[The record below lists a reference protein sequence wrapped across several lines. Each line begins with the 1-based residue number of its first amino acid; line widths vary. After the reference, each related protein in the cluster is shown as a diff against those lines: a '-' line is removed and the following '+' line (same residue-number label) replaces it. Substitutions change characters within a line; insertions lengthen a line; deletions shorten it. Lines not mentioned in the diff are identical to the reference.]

1 MSTPE
6 QDLAAFEAAKN
17 ARLLRQAERLEQ
29 SSAEKGDFFSD
40 MTAGLTAIPT
50 SMFSGDVEMRRQVI
64 RDNPE
69 LDDYEKAKQ
78 LKELSAQK
86 EVPDTSGG
94 AVGRGAAE
102 SAIASVALGLIA
114 KRVPAIDGAGRV
126 RSAIQNTMNKYG
138 ELFTAKPIA
147 TTTTEGLLG
156 GVAGLGGFKLAE
168 AYPNLPAAQF
178 IGEVAAGSAASLAPT
193 VFKKFTPTG
202 IIINKAKDFF
212 SLEGTTSRAAARMQ
226 QLTDPKE
233 ALAAL
238 KRGEDLSPGAALTT
252 AQRTGQ
258 EGLIELENTII
269 KASKDG
275 TLSQQYADMLEQ
287 TDAAIRND
295 LNFGGSSTEDIS
307 KFYEHQI
314 DHYSALVEARLNIAR
329 AKAEE
334 AVKKSTD
341 VLRPKEYKEAIE
353 LSVRDEIEKAYREA
367 RGLEDALFEAVD
379 PAVKVDVAVSK
390 SARENWIA
398 RLSEATSTNMPSAAQ
413 FLNPKSKKYIGR
425 VRKNKDGSKTT
436 LGQTNV
442 KELRG
447 VQSALRT
454 EARAARSGE
463 TPNRQ
468 KAMIAEELAD
478 SITEDLSRIYMNTEG
493 DNPVA
498 LAVSFSRELNQRFTQ
513 GPVGRILGKTGTG
526 ASRIDPE
533 RALSETLGT
542 SKNLSS
548 YDSILSAVG
557 ENPEVQA
564 SMEDFIK
571 HRFFSGEDFNASRAN
586 SFINANQDLMSRMPF
601 LRNEVKEAIATGN
614 AAKLKAPR
622 KSKFLNRNV
631 NKAIVFIEQG
641 AEDAFKKVYSSNTT
655 GKDMQQLIRMVDRD
669 VTGEAKQ
676 GLRSA
681 FTTWMLDSSSSNK
694 AINGESL
701 SDLFNKRKTQIMIN
715 QLFDKS
721 DKARLERA
729 VRTGKLLDTARNK
742 ETLDSITTNGI
753 GGLWMFLAR
762 VTGASAGRQVTNTLQ
777 GSAIFSENFKKL
789 AQAGIDNPA
798 QQMLTDAINNEEL
811 FKALLDVKLI
821 GGKNPR
827 VPLKSQR
834 AINAWMGV
842 TLKNLAMEDQ
852 TQPSQEQED

>member
-6 QDLAAFEAAKN
+6 QDAAAFAAAKN
-17 ARLLRQAERLEQ
+17 ARLLAQAERLEK
-29 SSAEKGDFFSD
+29 SSAEKGNFFSD
-40 MTAGLTAIPT
+40 LATGLTAIPT
-50 SMFSGDVEMRRQVI
+50 SMFSGDVEMRRQAI
-64 RDNPE
+64 RDSAE
-69 LDDYEKAKQ
+69 LTDFEKAKQ
-78 LKELSAQK
+78 LKALPAQK
-86 EVPDTSGG
+86 EVPDTLGG
-94 AVGRGAAE
+94 AAGRGTAE
-102 SAIASVALGLIA
+102 SAIANVALGLIA
-114 KRVPAIDGAGRV
+114 RRVPAVDGAGRV

-138 ELFTAKPIA
+138 DLFSAKPIA
-147 TTTTEGLLG
+147 TTATEGVIG
-156 GVAGLGGFKLAE
+156 GFAGAGGFKLSE
-168 AYPNLPAAQF
+168 AYPDLPAAQF
-178 IGEVAAGSAASLAPT
+178 IGEIAAGSAASLAPT

-202 IIINKAKDFF
+202 IIVNKAKDFF

-226 QLTDPKE
+226 QLTDPEE

-238 KRGEDLSPGAALTT
+238 KRGEDLSPGTALTT

-258 EGLIELENTII
+258 SGLIELENTIV
-269 KASKDG
+269 KAAQDGRLSKE
-275 TLSQQYADMLEQ
+275 YADMLEQ

-295 LNFGGSSTEDIS
+295 LNFGGSSPEDIGT
-307 KFYEHQI
+307 FYEHQI
-314 DHYSALVEARLNIAR
+314 DHYSALVQARLDIAR
-329 AKAEE
+329 QKAED
-334 AVKKSTD
+334 AVRKSTD

-353 LSVRDEIEKAYREA
+353 LSVRDEIEKAYTEA
-367 RGLEDALFEAVD
+367 RGLENALFEAVD
-379 PAVKVDVAVSK
+379 PSLKVDVAVSK
-390 SARENWIA
+390 SARENWVA
-398 RLSEATSTNMPSAAQ
+398 RLSEATRNNMPSAAK
-413 FLNPKSKKYIGR
+413 FLDPKSKKYIGR

-447 VQSALRT
+447 VQSALRA

-557 ENPEVQA
+557 NNPEVQA

-571 HRFFSGEDFNASRAN
+571 HRFFAGEDFNAAAASR
-586 SFINANQDLMSRMPF
+586 FINANQDLMSRMPF
-601 LRNEVKEAIATGN
+601 LRDEVKEAIATGN

-622 KSKFLNRNV
+622 KSKFLDRNV

-641 AEDAFKKVYSSNTT
+641 SEEAFNRVYRSDTT
-655 GKDMQQLIRMVDRD
+655 GKDMKQLIRMADRD

-681 FTTWMLDSSSSNK
+681 FTTWMLDKSTSNQ
-694 AINGESL
+694 AINGGTL
-701 SDLFNKRKTQIMIN
+701 SELFGNRKTQMMVN

-729 VRTGKLLDTARNK
+729 VRTGRLLDAARNTK
-742 ETLDSITTNGI
+742 TLDSITTNGL
-753 GGLWMFLAR
+753 GGLWMFVAR

-777 GSAIFSENFKKL
+777 GSAIFAENFKKL

-798 QQMLTDAINNEEL
+798 RQMLTDAINNEEL
-811 FKALLDVKLI
+811 FKALLEIKLTA
-821 GGKNPR
+821 GKNPR
-827 VPLKSQR
+827 VPVQSQR

-842 TLKNLAMEDQ
+842 TLKNLGME
-852 TQPSQEQED
+852 TEQEKTPQQ